1 MRSAVSVRRPQ
12 VRRPSPHGSVPRSS
26 GRQRERGVLALFRS
40 SLSTELFS
48 QLNTSFINGYS
59 GILVGLIMLDVPL
72 NQDLV
77 ISALRSH
84 PTAMKNLVEAMEEFA
99 TLHETSERAERVDAM
114 EGVEESQESNA
125 TEVEESVVTS
135 GIAVSIRGMLEGL
148 RRKGAGI

>member
-1 MRSAVSVRRPQ
+1 MIASLPSCASRASTSIPWRTARTRCAHSFLSDPSAHP
-12 VRRPSPHGSVPRSS
+12 P
-26 GRQRERGVLALFRS
+26 
-40 SLSTELFS
+40 S

-84 PTAMKNLVEAMEEFA
+84 PTAMSNLVEAMEEFA
-99 TLHETSERAERVDAM
+99 TLHETSERAERMDAM

-125 TEVEESVVTS
+125 TKVEESLVTS

-148 RRKGAGI
+148 RSKGAGI